1 MIKWRK
7 HLSQQLRLSLYSR
20 RSFLGV
26 LKVPLASELT
36 IKRNSHVI
44 QHLLAKMYM
53 VIFIFHSYFESLER
67 LFLRIIG
74 NSLLNNGVEK

>member
-1 MIKWRK
+1 MVKWRK
-7 HLSQQLRLSLYSR
+7 QTAAQITSR

-36 IKRNSHVI
+36 IKRVIACNPALIGQNVHV
-44 QHLLAKMYM
+44 
-53 VIFIFHSYFESLER
+53 HSGHIHVSFAFCQ

-74 NSLLNNGVEK
+74 TTFS